1 MRKLTYSAAVSL
13 DGYIAG
19 PDEAIDWI
27 RFGKDTEALMVEAW
41 KGVDAILMGR
51 RTFEF
56 AQRSG
61 GGGASSAKMRTSV
74 FSTTLSE
81 VPKGVELVRRDAA
94 DFVGR
99 LKGQEGGNIWLMGG
113 GGLAASLIE
122 ASLVDEVG
130 LSVHPVLLGD
140 GVPTFGRMARRVD
153 LERIEARPIGEDCVY
168 IRYRPLAVA

>member
-19 PDEAIDWI
+19 PNEAIDWI
-27 RFGKDTEALMVEAW
+27 RFGKDTEALMAEAW
-41 KGVDAILMGR
+41 KGVDTILMGR

-61 GGGASSAKMRTSV
+61 GGDASGGMRTYV
-74 FSTTLSE
+74 FSTTLAD
-81 VPKGVELVRRDAA
+81 VPKGAELVRSDAA
-94 DFVGR
+94 GFVR
-99 LKGQEGGNIWLMGG
+99 TLKAKDGGNIWLMGG

-122 ASLVDEVG
+122 AGLVDEVA

-153 LERIEARPIGEDCVY
+153 LERIDARPIGEDCVY
-168 IRYRPLAVA
+168 VRYRPAAAA